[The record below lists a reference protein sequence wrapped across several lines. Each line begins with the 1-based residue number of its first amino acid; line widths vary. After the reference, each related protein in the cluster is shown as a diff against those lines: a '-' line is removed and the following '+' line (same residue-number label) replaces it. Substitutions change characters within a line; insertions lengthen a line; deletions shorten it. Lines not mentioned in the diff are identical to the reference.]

1 MSAPPKTV
9 LEASF
14 EEAEAI
20 RNAVRHPDLAGLG
33 PGRRVA
39 SVADTEAVAEFFS
52 DPAVSDPIYDLPR
65 PFTLDNVR
73 DWIEAIA
80 EQQARGEALL
90 VLTWDEAGQVISYSK
105 FSIWPDRSS
114 GELGGA
120 MRASHQ
126 NSGRGGVGMAASL
139 NWMFEH
145 LGVRLIGLT
154 AALDNIRSAR
164 AIDGA
169 GFVRMGERDGVRPDG
184 TVRRSIYWEM
194 TREAW
199 RELRLSRPR

>member
-105 FSIWPDRSS
+105 VSIWPDRSS

-120 MRASHQ
+120 MRASQ
-126 NSGRGGVGMAASL
+126 QGGGRGGAGMAISL

-184 TVRRSIYWEM
+184 TVRRSSYWEM

>member
-9 LEASF
+9 LEATP
-14 EEAEAI
+14 EETEAI
-20 RNAVRHPDLAGLG
+20 RQAVRHPDLAALG

-39 SVADTEAVAEFFS
+39 SLADTEAVAAFFS

-65 PFTLDNVR
+65 PFALDNVR

-80 EQQARGEALL
+80 VQQARGDALL
-90 VLTWDEAGQVISYSK
+90 VLTYTPDGVLISYSK
-105 FSIWPDRSS
+105 FSVWPDRSS

-120 MRASHQ
+120 MRASRQ
-126 NSGRGGVGMAASL
+126 NSGQGRGGMANSL
-139 NWMFEH
+139 NWMFES

-154 AALDNIRSAR
+154 AALDNVRSA
-164 AIDGA
+164 AIIEGV
-169 GFVRMGERDGVRPDG
+169 GFVPMGERDGVRPDG
-184 TVRRSIYWEM
+184 TVRRSRYWEM

-199 RELRLSRPR
+199 RERWSADR